1 MLGLNQRKLQKLKTN
16 PKLFFKDA
24 IEKKLL
30 HLNST
35 YNKYLPKKHK
45 GFTQYTIISAVIT
58 PPTFLSSKYKSLGHL
73 SQILE
78 PFSCKISFNK

>member
-45 GFTQYTIISAVIT
+45 GFTQYTIISAQSI
-58 PPTFLSSKYKSLGHL
+58 KN
-73 SQILE
+73 ILVYMRRND
-78 PFSCKISFNK
+78 FISFINQIFKIKASWIN

>member
-45 GFTQYTIISAVIT
+45 GFTQ
-58 PPTFLSSKYKSLGHL
+58 
-73 SQILE
+73 
-78 PFSCKISFNK
+78 